1 MPEIDH
7 HLTTLRVITKVSTF
21 ATTVREELD
30 IQGVKLLLVKCSYDA
45 ETPRPPLN
53 VVKSLPKL

>member
-1 MPEIDH
+1 MHSGINANYG
-7 HLTTLRVITKVSTF
+7 VIANVSTF

-53 VVKSLPKL
+53 VVRTFPEV